1 MKPTDAV
8 EIARK
13 IVEEYMLGKD
23 AFSLW
28 LGISL
33 VEVRPGNCALQCTIR
48 EDMLNGFFIAHGG
61 IAYSVADSALA
72 FASNGHNNQAVSV
85 ETSISHTK
93 KLKAGD
99 VITAVCEEKNLST
112 RFGQYQVT
120 VTNQDNEI
128 VALFTGTVYR
138 TGKKWIE

>member
-1 MKPTDAV
+1 MKPTDEV

-33 VEVRPGNCALQCTIR
+33 VEVRPGYCALQCTIR

-93 KLKAGD
+93 KLKVGD

>member
-1 MKPTDAV
+1 MKPTDEV

-28 LGISL
+28 LGITL
-33 VEVRPGNCALQCTIR
+33 VAVRPGYCALQCTIR
-48 EDMLNGFFIAHGG
+48 ENMLNGFFIAHGG

>member
-1 MKPTDAV
+1 MTPADSRD
-8 EIARK
+8 IARI
-13 IVEEYMLGKD
+13 IVEDFMLGKD
-23 AFSLW
+23 AFSHW
-28 LGISL
+28 LGIML
-33 VEVRPGNCALQCTIR
+33 IEVRPGYCQLQCTIR
-48 EDMLNGFFIAHGG
+48 EEMLNGFFIAHGG

-72 FASNGHNNQAVSV
+72 FASNAHNNQAVSV

-93 KLKAGD
+93 KLKTGD
-99 VITAVCEEKNLST
+99 LITAVCEEKNLST

-120 VTNQDNEI
+120 VTNQDNVI